1 MGAAF
6 SASLFMVSDPAVSA
20 DFTAKDAQVLGRTL
34 SYVGDG
40 MAGVAVVGIV
50 LAPGSPASQQDA
62 ELVRAAIG
70 EGLSAGRV
78 KLETRLVLVDQL
90 SSVSGINAFFVT
102 LESAGYPSVMLA
114 AQRLHVPVI
123 STDMACAERAACV
136 VSFSSEPTVQ
146 IVISR
151 AAADRTGVRFT
162 QAFRMLVTE
171 R

>member
-1 MGAAF
+1 MLATHAS
-6 SASLFMVSDPAVSA
+6 SAE
-20 DFTAKDAQVLGRTL
+20 FTGKDAQVLGRTL

-40 MAGVAVVGIV
+40 MAGVVVVGIV

-62 ELVRAAIG
+62 ELVRAVIG
-70 EGLSAGRV
+70 EGFSAGRV
-78 KLETRLVLVDQL
+78 KLETRLLLVDQL
-90 SSVSGINAFFVT
+90 SSVSGVNALYVT
-102 LESAGYPSVMLA
+102 LGSAGYPSVMLA
-114 AQRLHVPVI
+114 AQRLHVPTV
-123 STDMACAERAACV
+123 SADMACVERAACV
-136 VSFSSEPTVQ
+136 VGFTSEPTVQ